1 MCRGW
6 GFVGCLVGD
15 VRKDWRFVVHEV
27 ERTRNVG
34 RNALF
39 LCLFLCLLGGFFVGT
54 FCVKNGIGD
63 RNGDRN
69 GDRKQR

>member
-1 MCRGW
+1 MCREW
-6 GFVGCLVGD
+6 GFVGCVVGD

-39 LCLFLCLLGGFFVGT
+39 FVPFFVPFGWVFVGT
-54 FCVKNGIGD
+54 FCAKNGIGYS
-63 RNGDRN
+63 NGYSN
-69 GDRKQR
+69 GYSKQR

>member
-34 RNALF
+34 RNAF
-39 LCLFLCLLGGFFVGT
+39 FLCLLGGFFVGT